1 MKRNFLAGIT
11 VAVAVMAACTTP
23 TADDTLE
30 KQAAERILRQNQ
42 VSAGLSGLESV
53 TDAKAQLV
61 KASGSLIGDFFAPV
75 TAGIEAIVA
84 NVTHETNVSEF
95 VTANTQ
101 AVKALVDTQL
111 DLAKKNLIDNATT
124 WAKDDNTEY
133 VRTHQSGRKIRNVYG
148 KNSDTDRALIPAL
161 ASLTLDSDVHAV
173 IFAEYPNS
181 TEHEITP
188 TFSDYMA
195 AQNTAGN

>member
-1 MKRNFLAGIT
+1 
-11 VAVAVMAACTTP
+11 
-23 TADDTLE
+23 
-30 KQAAERILRQNQ
+30 
-42 VSAGLSGLESV
+42 
-53 TDAKAQLV
+53 
-61 KASGSLIGDFFAPV
+61 
-75 TAGIEAIVA
+75 
-84 NVTHETNVSEF
+84 
-95 VTANTQ
+95 
-101 AVKALVDTQL
+101 
-111 DLAKKNLIDNATT
+111 LAKKNLIDNATT